1 VHEET
6 QAERKALIMMTFSA
20 QTRVA
25 LSDPEA
31 IIAPV
36 CEHMLEHGGVA
47 RTEDG
52 VRILEFSGARARFSL
67 TNDGT
72 LVDVEADSLESL
84 YFVRVA
90 VASHILE
97 FAEPAAPT
105 IVWHGDGDD
114 LARPPNFQILR
125 ITAVQ
130 DITPHMRRISFH
142 GDNVARFAGMSALHL
157 NLLCQ
162 HPDLAAP
169 QWPTV
174 GSNGLAQWGDPARRP
189 AFRKY
194 TVRSLDVAAGRLDID
209 FVLHVDAGPGS
220 ALAETARIGAE
231 IGVIGPGGGGLVD
244 ADWYLFAGD
253 ETALPAIARMLECL
267 PAQTRGKAFIE
278 VSDKSEVQQ
287 LKFQAGIEVTWLHRN
302 GAAAGTTSLLIDAVR
317 STILPDDESSVY
329 VWAGCEFA
337 TFRQIRS
344 YCRGELG
351 LNKEQHLVVSYWN
364 RGNSSE

>member
-1 VHEET
+1 
-6 QAERKALIMMTFSA
+6 MMTFSA
-20 QTRVA
+20 RTRVS
-25 LSDPEA
+25 LSDPET

-47 RTEDG
+47 RMESG
-52 VRILEFSGARARFSL
+52 VRILEFSDARARFSP
-67 TNDGT
+67 TDDGT
-72 LVDVEADSLESL
+72 LVDVEANSLESL

-105 IVWHGDGDD
+105 IVWSGDGGE

-125 ITAVQ
+125 VIDLKDV
-130 DITPHMRRISFH
+130 TPHMRRISFH
-142 GDNVARFAGMSALHL
+142 GDNVARFAGMNALHL
-157 NLLCQ
+157 NVLCQ

-174 GSNGLAQWGDPARRP
+174 GSNGLAQWEDPVRRP
-189 AFRKY
+189 SLRKY
-194 TVRSLDVAAGRLDID
+194 TVRSLDVATGRLDID
-209 FVLHVDAGPGS
+209 FVLHADAGPGA
-220 ALAETARIGAE
+220 ALAETTQIGAE

-253 ETALPAIARMLECL
+253 ETALPAIARMLEHL
-267 PAQTRGKAFIE
+267 PAQARGRAFIE
-278 VSDKSEVQQ
+278 VADKDEVQP
-287 LKFQAGIEVTWLHRN
+287 LGVQAGVEVTWLYRN

-317 STILPDDESSVY
+317 SSVLPDDGSSVY

-337 TFRQIRS
+337 TFRRIRS
-344 YCRGELG
+344 YCRTELG
-351 LNKEQHLVVSYWN
+351 LKKDEHLVVSYWN

>member
-1 VHEET
+1 MKRPKL
-6 QAERKALIMMTFSA
+6 ERKALIMMTFSA
-20 QTRVA
+20 QTRVT

-47 RTEDG
+47 RIEDG

-105 IVWHGDGDD
+105 IVWDGDGDE

-125 ITAVQ
+125 ITGIR
-130 DITPHMRRISFH
+130 DLTPHMRRISFH
-142 GDNVARFAGMSALHL
+142 GDNVARFAGMNALHL
-157 NLLCQ
+157 NVLCQ

-174 GSNGLAQWGDPARRP
+174 GSNGLAQWEDPARRP
-189 AFRKY
+189 SFRKY
-194 TVRSLDVAAGRLDID
+194 TVRSLDVAAGSLDID
-209 FVLHVDAGPGS
+209 FVLHADAGPGS
-220 ALAETARIGAE
+220 ALAETAQIGAE
-231 IGVIGPGGGGLVD
+231 IGVVGPGGGGLVD
-244 ADWYLFAGD
+244 ADWYLFVGD
-253 ETALPAIARMLECL
+253 ETALPAIARMLEHL
-267 PAQTRGKAFIE
+267 PPQARGKAFIE
-278 VSDKSEVQQ
+278 VAGKNEVQQ
-287 LKFQAGIEVTWLHRN
+287 FKLQADIEVTWLYRD
-302 GAAAGTTSLLIDAVR
+302 GANPGTTSLLIDTVR
-317 STILPDDESSVY
+317 SSVLPDDGSSVY

-344 YCRGELG
+344 HCRGELG
-351 LNKEQHLVVSYWN
+351 LKKEQHLVVSYWN

>member
-1 VHEET
+1 
-6 QAERKALIMMTFSA
+6 MMTFSA
-20 QTRVA
+20 RTRIA

-47 RTEDG
+47 RVEAG

-67 TNDGT
+67 TDDET
-72 LVDVEADSLESL
+72 LVDVEASSLESL

-97 FAEPAAPT
+97 FADPVAPA
-105 IVWHGDGDD
+105 IVWTGDGGE
-114 LARPPNFQILR
+114 LVRPPNFQILR
-125 ITAVQ
+125 VTGVR
-130 DITPHMRRISFH
+130 DITPHMRRITFD
-142 GDNVARFAGMSALHL
+142 GDDVSRFAGMNALHL
-157 NLLCQ
+157 NVLCQ

-174 GSNGLAQWGDPARRP
+174 GSNGLAQWEDPDRRP
-189 AFRKY
+189 TLRKY
-194 TVRSLDVAAGRLDID
+194 TVRSLDVAASRLDID
-209 FVLHVDAGPGS
+209 FVLHADAGPGS
-220 ALAETARIGAE
+220 AVAETAQIGAE

-253 ETALPAIARMLECL
+253 ETALPAIARMLEKL
-267 PAQTRGKAFIE
+267 PAHARGKAFVE
-278 VSDKSEVQQ
+278 VADKDEVQY
-287 LKFQAGIEVTWLHRN
+287 LEFQAGIEVTWLLRN

-317 STILPDDESSVY
+317 STVLPGDGSSVY

-337 TFRQIRS
+337 AFRQIRS
-344 YCRGELG
+344 YCRTELG
-351 LNKEQHLVVSYWN
+351 LKKDEHLVVSYWN
-364 RGNSSE
+364 RGNSAE

>member
-1 VHEET
+1 MTEPKL
-6 QAERKALIMMTFSA
+6 ERKALIMMTFSA

-47 RTEDG
+47 RMEGG

-67 TNDGT
+67 TDDGT
-72 LVDVEADSLESL
+72 LVDVEANSLESL

-105 IVWHGDGDD
+105 IVWSGDGGE

-125 ITAVQ
+125 ITDVQ

-142 GDNVARFAGMSALHL
+142 GDNVTRFAAMNALHL
-157 NLLCQ
+157 NVLCQ

-174 GSNGLAQWGDPARRP
+174 GSNGLAQWEDPERRP
-189 AFRKY
+189 SLRKY
-194 TVRSLDVAAGRLDID
+194 TVRSLDVAAGSLDID
-209 FVLHVDAGPGS
+209 FVLHTDAGPGS
-220 ALAETARIGAE
+220 ALAETAQVGAE
-231 IGVIGPGGGGLVD
+231 IGVIGPGGGGLVE
-244 ADWYLFAGD
+244 ADWYFFAGD
-253 ETALPAIARMLECL
+253 ETALPAIARMLEHL
-267 PAQTRGKAFIE
+267 PVQARGKAFIE
-278 VSDKSEVQQ
+278 VADQNEVQR
-287 LKFQAGIEVTWLHRN
+287 LECQADIEVTWLYRN

-317 STILPDDESSVY
+317 STALPDDGSSVY

-344 YCRGELG
+344 YCRSELG
-351 LNKEQHLVVSYWN
+351 LTKDEHLVVSYWN

>member
-1 VHEET
+1 
-6 QAERKALIMMTFSA
+6 MMTFSA
-20 QTRVA
+20 RTRVS
-25 LSDPEA
+25 LSDPET

-47 RTEDG
+47 RMEGG
-52 VRILEFSGARARFSL
+52 VRILEFSGARARFSP
-67 TNDGT
+67 TDDGT
-72 LVDVEADSLESL
+72 LVDVEANSLESL

-105 IVWHGDGDD
+105 IVWSGDGGE

-125 ITAVQ
+125 VIDLKDV
-130 DITPHMRRISFH
+130 TPHMRRISFH
-142 GDNVARFAGMSALHL
+142 GDNVARFAGMNALHL
-157 NLLCQ
+157 NVLCQ

-174 GSNGLAQWGDPARRP
+174 GSNGLAQWEDPMRRP
-189 AFRKY
+189 SLRKY
-194 TVRSLDVAAGRLDID
+194 TVRSLDVATGRLDID
-209 FVLHVDAGPGS
+209 FVLHADAGPGA
-220 ALAETARIGAE
+220 ALAETTQIGAE

-253 ETALPAIARMLECL
+253 ETALPAIARMLEHL
-267 PAQTRGKAFIE
+267 PTQACGQAFIE
-278 VSDKSEVQQ
+278 VADDGEVQQ
-287 LKFQAGIEVTWLHRN
+287 LDCPAGIEVTWLSRN

-317 STILPDDESSVY
+317 SSVLPDDGSSVY

-337 TFRQIRS
+337 AFRQIRS
-344 YCRGELG
+344 YCRTELG
-351 LNKEQHLVVSYWN
+351 LKKDEHLVVSYWN
-364 RGNSSE
+364 RSNSSE

>member
-1 VHEET
+1 MT
-6 QAERKALIMMTFSA
+6 RPKLERKVLIMMTFSA

-36 CEHMLEHGGVA
+36 CEHMLEHGGVS
-47 RTEDG
+47 RIEDG
-52 VRILEFSGARARFSL
+52 ARILEFSGARARFSP
-67 TNDGT
+67 TDDGT

-105 IVWHGDGDD
+105 IVWRGDGGE

-125 ITAVQ
+125 VANVQ
-130 DITPHMRRISFH
+130 DITPHMRRISFR
-142 GDNVARFAGMSALHL
+142 GDNVARFAGMNALHL
-157 NLLCQ
+157 NVLCQ
-162 HPDLAAP
+162 HPGLAAP

-174 GSNGLAQWGDPARRP
+174 GGNGLAQWEDPARRP
-189 AFRKY
+189 SFRKY

-209 FVLHVDAGPGS
+209 FVLHTDAGPGS
-220 ALAETARIGAE
+220 ALAETTQIGAE
-231 IGVIGPGGGGLVD
+231 IGVVGPGGGGLVD

-267 PAQTRGKAFIE
+267 PAQARGKAFIE
-278 VSDKSEVQQ
+278 VADKSEAQQ
-287 LKFQAGIEVTWLHRN
+287 LKFPAGIEVTWLYRN

-317 STILPDDESSVY
+317 SSILPDDGSSVY
-329 VWAGCEFA
+329 IWAGCEFA
-337 TFRQIRS
+337 AFRQIRS
-344 YCRGELG
+344 HCRGELG
-351 LNKEQHLVVSYWN
+351 LKKEQHLVVSYWN

>member
-1 VHEET
+1 
-6 QAERKALIMMTFSA
+6 MMPFSA

-47 RTEDG
+47 RMEGG
-52 VRILEFSGARARFSL
+52 VRVLEFSGARARFSL
-67 TNDGT
+67 TDDGT
-72 LVDVEADSLESL
+72 LVDVEANSLESL

-105 IVWHGDGDD
+105 IVWSGDGGEM
-114 LARPPNFQILR
+114 ARPPNFQILR
-125 ITAVQ
+125 VTGVR
-130 DITPHMRRISFH
+130 DITPHMRRISFR
-142 GDNVARFAGMSALHL
+142 GDNVARFAGMDALHL
-157 NLLCQ
+157 NILCQ

-174 GSNGLAQWGDPARRP
+174 GSNGLAQWEDPERRP
-189 AFRKY
+189 RLRKY
-194 TVRSLDVAAGRLDID
+194 TVRSLDVAAGTLDID
-209 FVLHVDAGPGS
+209 FVIHADAGPGS
-220 ALAETARIGAE
+220 ALAEAVQVDAQV
-231 IGVIGPGGGGLVD
+231 GVIGPGGGGLVD

-253 ETALPAIARMLECL
+253 ETALPAIARMLQRL
-267 PAQTRGKAFIE
+267 PAQARGYAFIE
-278 VSDKSEVQQ
+278 VADKSEVQS
-287 LKFQAGIEVTWLHRN
+287 LEFQAGIEVTWLYRD

-317 STILPDDESSVY
+317 GTVLPDDGSSVY

-337 TFRQIRS
+337 AFRQIRS
-344 YCRGELG
+344 HCRGELG
-351 LNKEQHLVVSYWN
+351 LKKEQHLVVSYWN
-364 RGNSSE
+364 RGNSAE

>member
-1 VHEET
+1 
-6 QAERKALIMMTFSA
+6 MMTYSA

-47 RTEDG
+47 RMEGG
-52 VRILEFSGARARFSL
+52 VRVLEFSGARARFNL
-67 TNDGT
+67 TEDGT
-72 LVDVEADSLESL
+72 LVDVEANSLESL

-97 FAEPAAPT
+97 FAEPAAPI
-105 IVWHGDGDD
+105 IVWSGDGGEM
-114 LARPPNFQILR
+114 ARPPNFQILR
-125 ITAVQ
+125 VTDIR
-130 DITPHMRRISFH
+130 DITPHMRRISFR
-142 GDNVARFAGMSALHL
+142 GDNVARFARMDALHL
-157 NLLCQ
+157 NVLCQ

-174 GSNGLAQWGDPARRP
+174 GSNGLAQWEDPERRP
-189 AFRKY
+189 RLRKY
-194 TVRSLDVAAGRLDID
+194 TVRSLDVAAGTLDID
-209 FVLHVDAGPGS
+209 FVIHADAGPGS
-220 ALAETARIGAE
+220 ALAETVQVGAE

-287 LKFQAGIEVTWLHRN
+287 LKFQAKIEVIWLNRN
-302 GAAAGTTSLLIDAVR
+302 GAAAGTTSLLVDAVR
-317 STILPDDESSVY
+317 SSILPNDGSSVY

-337 TFRQIRS
+337 AFRQIRS
-344 YCRGELG
+344 HCRSELG
-351 LNKEQHLVVSYWN
+351 LKKDEHLVVSYWN

>member
-1 VHEET
+1 
-6 QAERKALIMMTFSA
+6 MMTFSA

-47 RTEDG
+47 RMEGG
-52 VRILEFSGARARFSL
+52 VRILEFSGARALFSP
-67 TNDGT
+67 TDDGT
-72 LVDVEADSLESL
+72 LVDVEANSLESL

-97 FAEPAAPT
+97 FAEPAAPI
-105 IVWHGDGDD
+105 IVWSGDGGE

-125 ITAVQ
+125 ITDVQ

-142 GDNVARFAGMSALHL
+142 GDNVARFAGMNALHL
-157 NLLCQ
+157 NVLCQ
-162 HPDLAAP
+162 HPDLATP

-174 GSNGLAQWGDPARRP
+174 GSNGLAQWEDPARRP
-189 AFRKY
+189 SLRKY
-194 TVRSLDVAAGRLDID
+194 TVRSLDVAAGSLDID
-209 FVLHVDAGPGS
+209 FVLHADAGPGS
-220 ALAETARIGAE
+220 AVAETAQIGTE
-231 IGVIGPGGGGLVD
+231 IGVIGPGGGGLVE

-253 ETALPAIARMLECL
+253 ETALPAIARMLEHL
-267 PAQTRGKAFIE
+267 PAQARGEAFIE
-278 VSDKSEVQQ
+278 VADKDEVQH
-287 LKFQAGIEVTWLHRN
+287 LAFQADIEVTWLYRN
-302 GAAAGTTSLLIDAVR
+302 GAAAGTTSLLTDAVR
-317 STILPDDESSVY
+317 SSVLPRDGSSVY

-337 TFRQIRS
+337 AFRQIRS
-344 YCRGELG
+344 YCRTELG
-351 LNKEQHLVVSYWN
+351 LKKDEHLVVSYWN